1 MSREAN
7 GNDVVTGISWEML
20 NAYVDGELEPA
31 AAAQVAAA
39 IARDT
44 ALAARAATLSRLRA
58 ASRRIGPAEIA
69 PPFTPLPA
77 GATRFR
83 RALAI
88 AATLLV
94 VVALAGLRMGSMR
107 PAAVLE
113 AALGDAVAAHRQ
125 WLLHDVPG
133 PHDNP
138 VLAAAGLH
146 ADGLPDLS
154 TAAMRLVHVSL
165 DPRNRTGGMLAG
177 YIGPNGCRVGIW
189 IGPPMAGIPDRPV
202 AADQTDISIRVW
214 SEGRT
219 GYAVMAKGIAPARLE
234 QLTTLVARAVRGP
247 ASAPE
252 ERLAESPGPPSSCA
266 G

>member
-7 GNDVVTGISWEML
+7 GNDVATGISWEML

-31 AAAQVAAA
+31 AAARVAAA

-58 ASRRIGPAEIA
+58 ASRRIGPAEAA

-77 GATRFR
+77 AAPRFR
-83 RALAI
+83 RAPAI

-94 VVALAGLRMGSMR
+94 VVALGGLWMGPMR
-107 PAAVLE
+107 PAAVHE

-133 PHDNP
+133 HDSA
-138 VLAAAGLH
+138 VLAAAGLRT
-146 ADGLPDLS
+146 DGLPDLS
-154 TAAMRLVHVSL
+154 AAAMRLVYVAL
-165 DPRNRTGGMLAG
+165 DPRHRTGGMLAG
-177 YIGPNGCRVGIW
+177 YVGPNGCRVGIW
-189 IGPPMAGIPDRPV
+189 IGPPMAGIPGRPL
-202 AADQTDISIRVW
+202 AADEADIAIRVW

-234 QLTTLVARAVRGP
+234 QLTALVARAVRGP
-247 ASAPE
+247 APAPE
-252 ERLAESPGPPSSCA
+252 ERLAESSGPPSSCA